1 MIILTRTEYR
11 KQANKW
17 ELVEQ
22 ETKEVNYDFYLNVID
37 RRFFKAIGGIER
49 SSRSYTP
56 RGYRVTKQT
65 SISPDRNTKI
75 IFEFDFN

>member
-22 ETKEVNYDFYLNVID
+22 DKQEIDYDIYLNIID
-37 RRFFKAIGGIER
+37 RRFFKALGGIER
-49 SSRSYTP
+49 STRNYTP

-65 SISPDRNTKI
+65 SISPGRNTKI
-75 IFEFDFN
+75 IFEFDFS